1 MHKLYIERQTCSM
14 PSPKRKKDQGFATVG
29 NAPPCGPKTE
39 AKGPTW
45 GSRVEEYPVERY
57 ELYLLLFWL
66 WPISVFPGSTQMYT
80 ICQGLLNTVSPKAKD
95 RKEDLQTV
103 RCLIHNANKPNI
115 TLNCPL
121 LTAAFNYA
129 ASLEEQQVAV
139 TKLHSK
145 KLIWW
150 NSELQ
155 KCDVDVK
162 PPFLFVVTSF
172 TLNTWKLFRCTV
184 CNYYRYFFMI
194 MWLEL
199 NFLRKHINILVT
211 AQL

>member
-1 MHKLYIERQTCSM
+1 MLL
-14 PSPKRKKDQGFATVG
+14 PVG
-29 NAPPCGPKTE
+29 LKQ
-39 AKGPTW
+39 KQ
-45 GSRVEEYPVERY
+45 RD
-57 ELYLLLFWL
+57 LLGAAEWK
-66 WPISVFPGSTQMYT
+66 STQWKDT
-80 ICQGLLNTVSPKAKD
+80 SCSSCFSDSDLSVSSLDPHKCILFVKASWIRYLPKQRTGRRIYRQSD
-95 RKEDLQTV
+95 
-103 RCLIHNANKPNI
+103 ANKPNI

-162 PPFLFVVTSF
+162 PPFLFVVASF

-194 MWLEL
+194 MWLE
-199 NFLRKHINILVT
+199 
-211 AQL
+211 